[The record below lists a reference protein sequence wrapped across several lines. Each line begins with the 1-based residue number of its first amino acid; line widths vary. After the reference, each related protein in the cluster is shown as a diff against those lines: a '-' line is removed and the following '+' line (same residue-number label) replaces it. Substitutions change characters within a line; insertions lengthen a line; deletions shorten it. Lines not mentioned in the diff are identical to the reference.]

1 MTHIAP
7 SHVRRHL
14 LRPQRSNLLCLAA
27 AWAVSAASAWAGE
40 ELTLVR
46 DDFGHDFPF
55 LFRQRIPAGDTPEE
69 CKGLPREA
77 WIDLQEADYIPRSE
91 ER

>member
-27 AWAVSAASAWAGE
+27 AWAGE

-46 DDFGHDFPF
+46 DDVGHDFPF
-55 LFRQRIPAGDTPEE
+55 LFRQRIAAGDTPEE